1 MEVDERTIVS
11 DKSASENAAGHSNE
25 KPVSEKRR
33 RWNRIIV
40 FFSLQLS
47 LFLAALDNTIV
58 ATSLPRIGSEFQ
70 QMAISAWVVNS
81 YILTLDS
88 FQPLFSKFSDIFGRK
103 YVLVVGIIVFLLGS
117 VLCGVSKT
125 MLMLIICR
133 AVQGIGAAS
142 VFVIISDLVPLEK
155 RGSYQG
161 IVNAVF
167 AVASVFGPLIGG
179 SLTDYVSWR
188 WNFYINLPIGGV
200 AVVILVIFLHLPM
213 EKQDLKT
220 KLKRVDYAGNF
231 LVLAAATLLLLA
243 MNFGGQTFPWK
254 SAAVIVPFILVGVLV
269 ALLVVVEVKY
279 AREPLLPPR
288 LFKNRSVVSVLI
300 SNVFFGLTFFAAVYY
315 LPIYF
320 QIVRNDTAMWSGIRL
335 IPMQMMIC
343 VFSTAAG
350 FFISKFGIY
359 RPLIT
364 IGMTLLTLCIGL
376 ISLFDVDTSW
386 SMVYGITVIGGT
398 GMGLMFSST
407 IIALQA
413 AVETKD
419 IAVVTGLNNFSRV
432 LGGALGVAIASAV
445 LNSFLQKNLPGVLPE
460 QYVQEVF
467 NSPEYIRNGLPEEY
481 ILLATEVYVDSLRY
495 VWYILIA
502 MSSVGLLSSFFTK
515 HHPLRRPPPPQPAAD
530 NAANGNNGSEN
541 GNSNSNTAAEAAT
554 ENAAND
560 DTSSEH
566 HVAVE
571 ISNKPEAMQQ
581 VSCRG

>member
-1 MEVDERTIVS
+1 MEVDEKTIVS
-11 DKSASENAAGHSNE
+11 EKSPPGNETDHATE
-25 KPVSEKRR
+25 KPVTEKRR

-58 ATSLPRIGSEFQ
+58 ATSLPRIGSEFHE
-70 QMAISAWVVNS
+70 MAISAWVVNS

-133 AVQGIGAAS
+133 AIQGIGAAS
-142 VFVIISDLVPLEK
+142 IFSMVFVIISDLVPLEK

-200 AVVILVIFLHLPM
+200 AVIILVIFLHLPM

-254 SAAVIVPFILVGVLV
+254 SAAVIVPFVLVGVLV

-320 QIVRNDTAMWSGIRL
+320 QIVRGDSAMWSGIRL

-350 FFISKFGIY
+350 FSISKFGIY
-359 RPLIT
+359 RPFIT

-376 ISLFDVDTSW
+376 ISLFDVDTNW
-386 SMVYGITVIGGT
+386 SMIYGITVIGGT

-413 AVETKD
+413 AVEPKD

-445 LNSFLQKNLPGVLPE
+445 LNSFLQKNLPGALPE
-460 QYVQEVF
+460 QYMLEVF

-481 ILLATEVYVDSLRY
+481 LHAATEVYVESLRY

-502 MSSVGLLSSFFTK
+502 MGSVGLLSSFFTK
-515 HHPLRRPPPPQPAAD
+515 HHPLRRPPPPPPATD
-530 NAANGNNGSEN
+530 NETNSDNNGS
-541 GNSNSNTAAEAAT
+541 SNNTTADNVESNDASD
-554 ENAAND
+554 NQ
-560 DTSSEH
+560 
-566 HVAVE
+566 VIVE
-571 ISNKPEAMQQ
+571 INKPESVHQ
-581 VSCRG
+581 VACRG